1 MRILVVDDEQP
12 ALEGLLGTL
21 KKVCSAD
28 SEWNEAEICG
38 FRDPLEA
45 LCSAEKVN
53 YDIAFLD
60 IEMHKLNGISLAQ
73 KLKSL
78 SPYINIIFTTGY
90 SEYGMDAFKLHAS
103 GYITKPVTAEK
114 VRKELDELRHPID
127 GGAGERDRND
137 TNTEYNRNTELNR
150 NTDVATHSV

>member
-90 SEYGMDAFKLHAS
+90 SEYGMGCVQTS
-103 GYITKPVTAEK
+103 C
-114 VRKELDELRHPID
+114 
-127 GGAGERDRND
+127 ERIYHKACDSRESQKR
-137 TNTEYNRNTELNR
+137 T
-150 NTDVATHSV
+150 